1 MLLQSKID
9 TSSYLRMR
17 GSWKLSRPELF
28 GLTYR
33 SVRTYVVHVLVVV
46 PALDVGSKRPADD
59 EIAKV
64 LEKLKLFLP
73 KTLTEFIPLS
83 LLEDEF
89 RLDSLSTTRQSVDP
103 IVMTPTVHKIW
114 KGFGEFPP
122 YYFVRM
128 EQVVFW
134 KVIKKLLFGE
144 DRVVIVGSPSVGKSC
159 FLMLLPF
166 YRVFRK
172 EKGSYSRL
180 ANLSLIDI
188 MAVRLQAEG
197 TFVLIDGPNQDEAE
211 DAKNDSRIVVLPAW
225 RDADLLQYG
234 KLTNR
239 VIEAGLRKIKRQNT
253 PWPKLVKK
261 QYFYSG
267 GCL

>member
-1 MLLQSKID
+1 MVNQTNIKCAATNLKLFLVKKSDAWLPHNENLDMLLQSKID

-28 GLTYR
+28 GPG
-33 SVRTYVVHVLVVV
+33 V
-46 PALDVGSKRPADD
+46 
-59 EIAKV
+59 
-64 LEKLKLFLP
+64 
-73 KTLTEFIPLS
+73 S
-83 LLEDEF
+83 LDEF

-172 EKGSYSRL
+172 EK
-180 ANLSLIDI
+180 
-188 MAVRLQAEG
+188 
-197 TFVLIDGPNQDEAE
+197 DEAE
-211 DAKNDSRIVVLPAW
+211 DAKNE
-225 RDADLLQYG
+225 
-234 KLTNR
+234 

-267 GCL
+267 GSLRSASFHRVPEHLEPEAN

>member
-159 FLMLLPF
+159 LLMLLPF
-166 YRVFRK
+166 YLACFEKRK
-172 EKGSYSRL
+172 
-180 ANLSLIDI
+180 
-188 MAVRLQAEG
+188 
-197 TFVLIDGPNQDEAE
+197 VLIIRCLKTVEL
-211 DAKNDSRIVVLPAW
+211 KNVV
-225 RDADLLQYG
+225 
-234 KLTNR
+234 
-239 VIEAGLRKIKRQNT
+239 V
-253 PWPKLVKK
+253 
-261 QYFYSG
+261 FF
-267 GCL
+267 

>member
-1 MLLQSKID
+1 TNIKCAATNLKLFLVKKSDAWLPHNENLDMLLQSKID

-83 LLEDEF
+83 VLEDEF

-144 DRVVIVGSPSVGKSC
+144 GA
-159 FLMLLPF
+159 L
-166 YRVFRK
+166 
-172 EKGSYSRL
+172 
-180 ANLSLIDI
+180 
-188 MAVRLQAEG
+188 
-197 TFVLIDGPNQDEAE
+197 
-211 DAKNDSRIVVLPAW
+211 
-225 RDADLLQYG
+225 
-234 KLTNR
+234 
-239 VIEAGLRKIKRQNT
+239 
-253 PWPKLVKK
+253 
-261 QYFYSG
+261 
-267 GCL
+267 

>member
-28 GLTYR
+28 GPGVSLGE
-33 SVRTYVVHVLVVV
+33 
-46 PALDVGSKRPADD
+46 D
-59 EIAKV
+59 V

-83 LLEDEF
+83 VLEDEF
-89 RLDSLSTTRQSVDP
+89 RLDSLSTTRQSDDP
-103 IVMTPTVHKIW
+103 IVMIPTVDKIW

-144 DRVVIVGSPSVGKSC
+144 GA
-159 FLMLLPF
+159 L
-166 YRVFRK
+166 
-172 EKGSYSRL
+172 
-180 ANLSLIDI
+180 
-188 MAVRLQAEG
+188 
-197 TFVLIDGPNQDEAE
+197 
-211 DAKNDSRIVVLPAW
+211 
-225 RDADLLQYG
+225 
-234 KLTNR
+234 
-239 VIEAGLRKIKRQNT
+239 
-253 PWPKLVKK
+253 
-261 QYFYSG
+261 
-267 GCL
+267 